1 MRIFMWKY
9 LGYAGII
16 LPVLG
21 ATYGGLQ
28 FASNLENQLDMNT
41 QMAEDAH
48 TRISGIEASMDMTIE
63 SQKFAL
69 EAINEKIGYKFED
82 INREVIQLNKIVSI
96 IEATTMTLE
105 KNSFNN
111 VTMIQFQGLQDLIYQ
126 QKDALM
132 TLKTDTMME
141 TGPMDMTPMFY
152 ELQNRIMELERKVNE
167 HHNGNWN

>member
-1 MRIFMWKY
+1 MWKY
-9 LGYAGII
+9 IGYAGII
-16 LPVLG
+16 LPVLA

-28 FASNLENQLDMNT
+28 IASQLENQLNMNT
-41 QMAEDAH
+41 QIAEDAH
-48 TRISGIEASMDMTIE
+48 NRIGSIESSMDMYAET
-63 SQKFAL
+63 QKFAL
-69 EAINEKIGYKFED
+69 EAMNDKMGYKFED

-111 VTMIQFQGLQDLIYQ
+111 VTMIQFQGLQELIYQ

-132 TLKTDTMME
+132 TLKTE

-152 ELQNRIMELERKVNE
+152 ELQNRIMELERRVDD
-167 HHNGNWN
+167 HHRENWN

>member
-1 MRIFMWKY
+1 MWKY
-9 LGYAGII
+9 IGYAGII

-28 FASNLENQLDMNT
+28 IASQLENQLNMNT
-41 QMAEDAH
+41 QIAEDAH
-48 TRISGIEASMDMTIE
+48 TRISGIEASMDMFTE

-82 INREVIQLNKIVSI
+82 TQRELIQLNKLITVL
-96 IEATTMTLE
+96 EATVQTIE

-126 QKDALM
+126 QKEALM
-132 TLKTDTMME
+132 TLKTE
-141 TGPMDMTPMFY
+141 TGPMDLTPMFY
-152 ELQNRIMELERKVNE
+152 ELQNRIMELEHRVDE
-167 HHNGNWN
+167 HHKGNWN

>member
-1 MRIFMWKY
+1 MWKY
-9 LGYAGII
+9 IGYAGII

-28 FASNLENQLDMNT
+28 IASNLENQLDMNT

-69 EAINEKIGYKFED
+69 EAINDKIGYKFED

-111 VTMIQFQGLQDLIYQ
+111 VTMIQYQGLQDLIYQ

-132 TLKTDTMME
+132 TLKTE
-141 TGPMDMTPMFY
+141 TGPMDLTPMFY
-152 ELQNRIMELERKVNE
+152 ELQNRIMELEHRVDE
-167 HHNGNWN
+167 HHKGNWN

>member
-1 MRIFMWKY
+1 MWKY
-9 LGYAGII
+9 IGYAGII

-28 FASNLENQLDMNT
+28 IASQLENQLNMNT
-41 QMAEDAH
+41 QIAEDAH

-63 SQKFAL
+63 NQKFAL
-69 EAINEKIGYKFED
+69 EAINDKIGYKFED
-82 INREVIQLNKIVSI
+82 INREVIQLNKMLSI

-111 VTMIQFQGLQDLIYQ
+111 VTMIQFQGLQELIYQ

-132 TLKTDTMME
+132 TLKTDA
-141 TGPMDMTPMFY
+141 GPMDMTPMFY
-152 ELQNRIMELERKVNE
+152 ELQNRIMELERRVDD
-167 HHNGNWN
+167 HHRENWN

>member
-1 MRIFMWKY
+1 MWKY
-9 LGYAGII
+9 IGYAGII

-28 FASNLENQLDMNT
+28 IASQLENQLNMNT
-41 QMAEDAH
+41 QIAEDAH
-48 TRISGIEASMDMTIE
+48 NRIGSIESSMDMYAET
-63 SQKFAL
+63 QKFAL
-69 EAINEKIGYKFED
+69 EAMNDKMGYKFED

-111 VTMIQFQGLQDLIYQ
+111 VTMIQFQGLQELIYQ

-132 TLKTDTMME
+132 TLKTDNMMD

-152 ELQNRIMELERKVNE
+152 ELQNRIMELERVVND
-167 HHNGNWN
+167 HHSGNWN

>member
-1 MRIFMWKY
+1 MWKY
-9 LGYAGII
+9 IGYAGII

-28 FASNLENQLDMNT
+28 IASQLENQLYMNT
-41 QMAEDAH
+41 QIAEDAH

-69 EAINEKIGYKFED
+69 EAINDKIGYKFED
-82 INREVIQLNKIVSI
+82 INREVIQLNKIISI
-96 IEATTMTLE
+96 LEATTMTLE

-132 TLKTDTMME
+132 TLKTDTMMD
-141 TGPMDMTPMFY
+141 TGPMDLTPMFY
-152 ELQNRIMELERKVNE
+152 ELQNRIMELEHRVDE
-167 HHNGNWN
+167 HHKGNWN

>member
-1 MRIFMWKY
+1 MWKY
-9 LGYAGII
+9 IGYAGII

-28 FASNLENQLDMNT
+28 IASNLENQLDMNT

-48 TRISGIEASMDMTIE
+48 TRISGIEQTMDMTVE
-63 SQKFAL
+63 NQKFAL
-69 EAINEKIGYKFED
+69 EAMNDKMGYKFED

-132 TLKTDTMME
+132 TLKTE

-152 ELQNRIMELERKVNE
+152 ELQNRIMELERIVND
-167 HHNGNWN
+167 HHSGNWN

>member
-1 MRIFMWKY
+1 MWKY
-9 LGYAGII
+9 IGYAGII

-28 FASNLENQLDMNT
+28 IASQLENQLNMNT
-41 QMAEDAH
+41 QIAEDAH
-48 TRISGIEASMDMTIE
+48 TRIAGIEASMDMTIE
-63 SQKFAL
+63 NQKFAL
-69 EAINEKIGYKFED
+69 EAINDKIGYKFED

-132 TLKTDTMME
+132 TLKTDTMMD

-152 ELQNRIMELERKVNE
+152 ELQNRIMELESKVNE
-167 HHNGNWN
+167 HHKGNWN

>member
-1 MRIFMWKY
+1 MWKY
-9 LGYAGII
+9 VGYAGII

-28 FASNLENQLDMNT
+28 IASQLENQLNMNT
-41 QMAEDAH
+41 QIAEDAH
-48 TRISGIEASMDMTIE
+48 ERIGSIEQSMNMFIE
-63 SQKFAL
+63 NQKFAL
-69 EAINEKIGYKFED
+69 EAMNDKIGYKFED
-82 INREVIQLNKIVSI
+82 INREVIQLNKIVSM

-111 VTMIQFQGLQDLIYQ
+111 VTMIQFQGLQELIYQ

-132 TLKTDTMME
+132 TLKTDSMME

-152 ELQNRIMELERKVNE
+152 ELQNRIIELERRVDD
-167 HHNGNWN
+167 HHSGNWN

>member
-1 MRIFMWKY
+1 MWKY
-9 LGYAGII
+9 IGYAGII

-28 FASNLENQLDMNT
+28 IASQLENQLNMNT
-41 QMAEDAH
+41 QIAEDAH
-48 TRISGIEASMDMTIE
+48 TRIAGIEASMNMTVE
-63 SQKFAL
+63 NQKFAL
-69 EAINEKIGYKFED
+69 EAINDKIGYKFED
-82 INREVIQLNKIVSI
+82 INREVIQLNKMVSI

-132 TLKTDTMME
+132 TLKTE

-152 ELQNRIMELERKVNE
+152 ELQNRIMELERKVDE
-167 HHNGNWN
+167 HHKGNWN

>member
-1 MRIFMWKY
+1 MWKY
-9 LGYAGII
+9 IRYAGII

-28 FASNLENQLDMNT
+28 IASQLENQLNMNT
-41 QMAEDAH
+41 QIAEDAH

-63 SQKFAL
+63 NQKFAL
-69 EAINEKIGYKFED
+69 EAINDKIGYKFED
-82 INREVIQLNKIVSI
+82 INREVIQLNKMLSI

-132 TLKTDTMME
+132 TLKTE

-152 ELQNRIMELERKVNE
+152 ELQNRIMELERRVDD
-167 HHNGNWN
+167 HHRENWN

>member
-1 MRIFMWKY
+1 MWKY
-9 LGYAGII
+9 IGYAGII

-28 FASNLENQLDMNT
+28 IASQLENQLNMNT
-41 QMAEDAH
+41 QIAEDAH
-48 TRISGIEASMDMTIE
+48 TRISGIEASIDMTIE

-69 EAINEKIGYKFED
+69 EAINDKIGYKFED
-82 INREVIQLNKIVSI
+82 INREVIQLNKMVSI

-132 TLKTDTMME
+132 TLKTE

-152 ELQNRIMELERKVNE
+152 ELQNRIMELERRVDE
-167 HHNGNWN
+167 HHSGNWN

>member
-1 MRIFMWKY
+1 MWKY
-9 LGYAGII
+9 IGYAGII

-28 FASNLENQLDMNT
+28 IASQLENQLDMNT

-69 EAINEKIGYKFED
+69 EAINDKIGYKFED
-82 INREVIQLNKIVSI
+82 INREVIQLNKMVSI

-132 TLKTDTMME
+132 TLKTE

-152 ELQNRIMELERKVNE
+152 ELQNRIMELERKVDE
-167 HHNGNWN
+167 HHKGNWN

>member
-1 MRIFMWKY
+1 
-9 LGYAGII
+9 
-16 LPVLG
+16 
-21 ATYGGLQ
+21 
-28 FASNLENQLDMNT
+28 
-41 QMAEDAH
+41 
-48 TRISGIEASMDMTIE
+48 MDMTIE
-63 SQKFAL
+63 NQKFAL
-69 EAINEKIGYKFED
+69 EAINDKIGYKFED

-96 IEATTMTLE
+96 LEATTMTLE

>member
-1 MRIFMWKY
+1 MWKY
-9 LGYAGII
+9 IGYAGII

-28 FASNLENQLDMNT
+28 IASNLENQLDMNT

-48 TRISGIEASMDMTIE
+48 TRISNIEQSMDMTIE
-63 SQKFAL
+63 NQKFSL
-69 EAINEKIGYKFED
+69 EAMNEKITYKFED
-82 INREVIQLNKIVSI
+82 INREVIQLNKIISI
-96 IEATTMTLE
+96 LEATTMTLE

-132 TLKTDTMME
+132 TLKTE

-152 ELQNRIMELERKVNE
+152 ELQNRIMELERVVND
-167 HHNGNWN
+167 HHSGNWN

>member
-1 MRIFMWKY
+1 MWKY
-9 LGYAGII
+9 IGYAGII

-28 FASNLENQLDMNT
+28 IASQLENQLNMNT
-41 QMAEDAH
+41 QIAEDAH

-69 EAINEKIGYKFED
+69 EAINDKIGYKFED
-82 INREVIQLNKIVSI
+82 INREVIQLNKMVSI

-132 TLKTDTMME
+132 TLKTE
-141 TGPMDMTPMFY
+141 TVPMDLTPMFY
-152 ELQNRIMELERKVNE
+152 ELQNRIMELEHRVDE
-167 HHNGNWN
+167 HHKGNWN